1 MWQRHG
7 NRLLG
12 VVIIA
17 LCALLWF
24 VVVPIY
30 VPGEA
35 PAFFPKLAI
44 AWITVF
50 AALTSAFPPTFDTAT
65 EATAGADVPPIVGRV
80 VARGE
85 LTEGVPSASPTSGED
100 ERLPSVYGLMALWAV
115 YVVAI
120 GPLGF
125 YIATFLMLMVSMFYL
140 GIRRIRPLL
149 LRPAMTLLVIYV
161 LLDLGLNFRLP
172 EAFWQ

>member
-12 VVIIA
+12 VVFIA

-44 AWITVF
+44 AWIAIF
-50 AALTSAFPPTFDTAT
+50 AALTAAFPPHLDTMA
-65 EATAGADVPPIVGRV
+65 ESVAVSDVPPVVDMV

-85 LTEGVPSASPTSGED
+85 DAAVPTEPSSSGED
-100 ERLPSVYGLMALWAV
+100 DRLPSVYGLMALWAL
-115 YVVAI
+115 YVVGI

-140 GIRRIRPLL
+140 GIRRIRPLV
-149 LRPAMTLLVIYV
+149 LRPALTLLLIYA
-161 LLDLGLNFRLP
+161 LLDVALNFRLP

>member
-1 MWQRHG
+1 MWQRFG

-12 VVIIA
+12 LVIIV

-24 VVVPIY
+24 VVVPVY
-30 VPGEA
+30 VPGED

-44 AWITVF
+44 AWIAIF
-50 AALTSAFPPTFDTAT
+50 AALTAAFPPNLDTMNEPTVAS
-65 EATAGADVPPIVGRV
+65 AVPPVVDRV
-80 VARGE
+80 VARRE
-85 LTEGVPSASPTSGED
+85 PTAVSPASSSSRDD
-100 ERLPSVYGLMALWAV
+100 ERFGSVYGLMALWAL
-115 YVVAI
+115 YVAGI

-125 YIATFLMLMVSMFYL
+125 YIATFVMLAGSMFYL

-149 LRPAMTLLVIYV
+149 LRPTLTLLAIYV
-161 LLDLGLNFRLP
+161 ILDVGLNFRLP